1 MFNSSTQSIVIFV
14 LASILLILFLLG
26 FIVIIIYKYQQKQNA
41 YYRGL
46 EELKISYESAML
58 EAQLEIQEN
67 TFQHISREIHDN
79 IGQKLSLAKLY
90 LNTFNLE
97 GTSFADQKIVNT
109 ISLIGDSINE
119 LSDISRSLSSEIIF
133 SEGLIKA
140 LENESLQLQKSG
152 MFKIDFSVNG
162 EIEFLDAKKEL
173 VLFRIVQ
180 EALNNIVKHS
190 AAKNI
195 FLKLSYKVPFLCLDI
210 IDDGNGFSNNGSSKN
225 GMGLIHMKKR
235 AETINGKCL
244 IMSKPGN
251 GTTIQIEIPYYD
263 Q

>member
-1 MFNSSTQSIVIFV
+1 MYNPATQGIIIFIVSVSF
-14 LASILLILFLLG
+14 LLLLLIS
-26 FIVIIIYKYQQKQNA
+26 FIITIVYKYQQKQNA
-41 YYRGL
+41 YNKGL

-58 EAQLEIQEN
+58 EAQLEIQED

-97 GTSFADQKIVNT
+97 GNSFEDQKIVNT

-190 AAKNI
+190 AAKTI
-195 FLKLSYKVPFLCLDI
+195 LLKLSYKIPLLCLDI
-210 IDDGNGFSNNGSSKN
+210 IDDGNGFLHNGNSKN
-225 GMGLIHMKKR
+225 GMGLIYMKKR

-244 IMSKPGN
+244 IMSKPGK